1 MCGRVSEGV
10 HSWKLNS
17 RAGSRA
23 ALDFSRLGWNKP
35 QANAHSDPDPLCACW
50 SEALGC
56 YFGQMLAEDFCPNCC
71 PNLCPNFCPNF
82 CQNFCPNFCLETA
95 SSKGN
100 STQRFRSRKSC
111 ARIIFSVFSQTD
123 TRNYETGSDKCC
135 GSNRAKEIFDIDV
148 GWDSFC
154 SLATIAPK
162 LDTLPNRKT
171 ENYFTVLNASNWA
184 AVYFLLGK

>member
-56 YFGQMLAEDFCPNCC
+56 YFGQMLAEDFC
-71 PNLCPNFCPNF
+71 
-82 CQNFCPNFCLETA
+82 QNFCPKFCLETA
-95 SSKGN
+95 SFKGN

-123 TRNYETGSDKCC
+123 TGNYETGSDKCC